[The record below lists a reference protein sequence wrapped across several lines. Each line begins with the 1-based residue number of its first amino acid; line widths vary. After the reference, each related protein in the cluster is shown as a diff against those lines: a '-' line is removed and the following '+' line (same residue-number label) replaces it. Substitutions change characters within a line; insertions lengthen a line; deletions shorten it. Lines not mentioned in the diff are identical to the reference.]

1 MASSHRIVEVTRIGC
16 PDCSGVLSQVKDGDG
31 PHLQFICMVGH
42 AYSLYSLLQAQ
53 EAQLEQALWSV
64 VSLLEQ
70 VAMIDELLLKHIDE
84 NGFAT
89 RPQGLI
95 ARIRQIRAQTVLIR
109 TLIEETES
117 PDLEPQTEDS
127 HPDPA

>member
-1 MASSHRIVEVTRIGC
+1 
-16 PDCSGVLSQVKDGDG
+16 
-31 PHLQFICMVGH
+31 
-42 AYSLYSLLQAQ
+42 
-53 EAQLEQALWSV
+53 LEQALWSV

-95 ARIRQIRAQTVLIR
+95 ARIRQIQAQTVLIR

-117 PDLEPQTEDS
+117 PDLDQT
-127 HPDPA
+127 